1 MSIKFGPRRLP
12 SRRSIRTRWLAFALG
27 LLALAIPALALASH
41 QFTDVPTTHRFHDD
55 IDAIADAGV
64 TLGCG
69 GGKYCPDKVVTRAQM
84 AAFLNRLGALAEGTT
99 PVVNADRVDGLD
111 STAFMPAATYI
122 IIEEAT
128 VLAGDTNGFNVSCDD
143 GDRILSGGLFDV
155 QLLTHVTDNYPFDTD
170 TWEVF
175 LLNTGLVDD
184 DLSLH
189 VLCADFAPMHEE

>member
-1 MSIKFGPRRLP
+1 MARTLGWPCHPGLP
-12 SRRSIRTRWLAFALG
+12 AA
-27 LLALAIPALALASH
+27 AIASH
-41 QFTDVPTTHRFHDD
+41 QFSDVPTSHRFHDD

-69 GGKYCPDKVVTRAQM
+69 DGKYCPAAFVTRGQM

-111 STAFMPAATYI
+111 ASAFMPAATYI
-122 IIEEAT
+122 VIEEAT
-128 VLAGDTNGFNVSCDD
+128 VLGGETNGLNVSCDD
-143 GDRILSGGLFDV
+143 GDRVLSGGLFDV
-155 QLLTHVTDNYPFDTD
+155 QLLTHVTDNYPFDAD

-175 LLNTGLVDD
+175 LLNTGLNDD
-184 DLSLH
+184 DVSLH